1 MQEGEQDLPESAG
14 FLASLVRELR
24 PDVLHLNQFC
34 YGSLPVDV
42 PRVVMAHGDLLSW
55 TQAVQGCAPRPTRW
69 LKWYRDMVI
78 RGITGADAVVAP
90 SAWMLNALR
99 TSYAQPRRDE
109 VVYPGRNPIFFNPY
123 VSKEDSVLAVGR
135 LIDAGRQVSLLTQHV
150 HPVSVCIVGAEH
162 TVPVPRVPIRADVK
176 VSTAETSVAI
186 RGAQTEAQLRVLYS
200 RASIYAATARYEPVG
215 MSALDAALSRCAIV
229 ANDIPSFRETWGD
242 AAFYF
247 RTNDAASL
255 AESIRRLTSDREMC
269 HAYANLAYSRA
280 RERFTT
286 KRMIDQYLQLYR
298 SLSPAERLAA

>member
-1 MQEGEQDLPESAG
+1 
-14 FLASLVRELR
+14 
-24 PDVLHLNQFC
+24 
-34 YGSLPVDV
+34 
-42 PRVVMAHGDLLSW
+42 
-55 TQAVQGCAPRPTRW
+55 
-69 LKWYRDMVI
+69 
-78 RGITGADAVVAP
+78 
-90 SAWMLNALR
+90 MLDTLR
-99 TSYAQPRRDE
+99 TSYATPHRDE

-135 LIDAGRQVSLLTQHV
+135 LIDAGKQVSLLTQHV

-229 ANDIPSFRETWGD
+229 ANDIPSFRETWG
-242 AAFYF
+242 
-247 RTNDAASL
+247 
-255 AESIRRLTSDREMC
+255 EMC
-269 HAYANLAYSRA
+269 RAYANLAYGRA

-298 SLSPAERLAA
+298 SLSSAERLAA